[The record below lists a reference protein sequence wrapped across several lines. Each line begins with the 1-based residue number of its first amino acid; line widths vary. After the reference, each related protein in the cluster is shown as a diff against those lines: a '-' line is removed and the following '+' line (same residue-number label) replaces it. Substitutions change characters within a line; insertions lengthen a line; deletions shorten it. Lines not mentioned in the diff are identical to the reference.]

1 MLQYPI
7 PPCILLLLL
16 PFPLGSLRCGGGIS
30 QYLLVRGDDV
40 IIEPLV
46 KLGYDVTPGVRGGER
61 AQESVQI
68 LMDKT
73 DGRQST
79 PTSFLPTLLPSSPG
93 VDRQLRVEYTGG
105 DAELFQ
111 EQFESVAPLHCP
123 NKHQG
128 LALNQ
133 VQFQQGV
140 DEQELV
146 LFLTLNTVLLQLGAV
161 WQLGALQL

>member
-1 MLQYPI
+1 MSINTRMVPSH
-7 PPCILLLLL
+7 P
-16 PFPLGSLRCGGGIS
+16 
-30 QYLLVRGDDV
+30 
-40 IIEPLV
+40 
-46 KLGYDVTPGVRGGER
+46 
-61 AQESVQI
+61 
-68 LMDKT
+68 
-73 DGRQST
+73 
-79 PTSFLPTLLPSSPG
+79 PSSPG
-93 VDRQLRVEYTGG
+93 VDRQLRIEYTGG

-111 EQFESVAPLHCP
+111 EQFESVAPFHCP

-140 DEQELV
+140 DEQELI